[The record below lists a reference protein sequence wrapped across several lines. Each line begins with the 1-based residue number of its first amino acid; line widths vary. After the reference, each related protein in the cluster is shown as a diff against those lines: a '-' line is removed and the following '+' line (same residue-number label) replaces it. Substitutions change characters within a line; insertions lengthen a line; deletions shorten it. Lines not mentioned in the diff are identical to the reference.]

1 MADQIAEMDVFKRVY
16 NLDFLQKKIT
26 LLKPFIENDCSR
38 NDIVNLVNSDELQS
52 FTKDLKKMCMYSVLL
67 NPLVEQGDTV
77 GADLFKQMVQ
87 NIAQMY
93 SSFKELKKSI
103 MVQQIDTKF
112 EKVST
117 LLTNLKNIKDNTDEI
132 RELKEQYKSTL
143 ETYYNESNNK
153 ENLLEWE
160 THLFDIQTCM
170 YELYGILKTKK
181 KDIVPIL
188 EIDLKKF
195 KVKNSFNGWN

>member
-16 NLDFLQKKIT
+16 DLDFLQKKIT

-38 NDIVNLVNSDELQS
+38 NDIVNLVNSDELQY

-103 MVQQIDTKF
+103 MIQQIDTKF

-117 LLTNLKNIKDNTDEI
+117 LLTNLKNIKDDTDEM
-132 RELKEQYKSTL
+132 RELKEQYKLTL
-143 ETYYNESNNK
+143 ETYYDESNNK

-181 KDIVPIL
+181 KDIDPIL